1 VAAITLKANIRDY
14 KGRSK
19 SNSARRAGKVPGV
32 FYLGNSKN
40 IPIEVEAL
48 ALRHLV
54 YTSETHIIDLE
65 LNDGSKEMAVLR
77 EVQFDPI
84 TDKMMHFDLIGVVK
98 GQLMKFE
105 VPVVLEGVPAGVRDG
120 AVLTQTV
127 HKVEVECLPRN
138 LPNISPSMSH
148 RWSRAIPF
156 RSAISKSTMSTSSQ
170 CWMSRSRSCRIR
182 VRRGNGSREA
192 RRSNARTR
200 SHRPRNRRGSR
211 GLNPENNTW
220 SGERRPSRTER
231 TRPDGAATATRRH
244 RSRQSRSALCRD
256 AAQYR
261 FLVWTNSRI
270 YAVSASFPL

>member
-1 VAAITLKANIRDY
+1 MAAITLKANVRDY

-40 IPIEVEAL
+40 IPIEVDAL
-48 ALRHLV
+48 ELRHLV

-84 TDKMMHFDLIGVVK
+84 TDRMMHFDLIGVVK
-98 GQLMKFE
+98 GQLMIFE

-138 LPNISPSMSH
+138 LPEYIAVDVSPLVAGDSLSVGDINIDDVNFITNAGVTLAIVSH
-148 RWSRAIPF
+148 PRA
-156 RSAISKSTMSTSSQ
+156 A
-170 CWMSRSRSCRIR
+170 
-182 VRRGNGSREA
+182 E
-192 RRSNARTR
+192 
-200 SHRPRNRRGSR
+200 
-211 GLNPENNTW
+211 E
-220 SGERRPSRTER
+220 TEVEE
-231 TRPDGAATATRRH
+231 GAAEAMEPEVIGRETDEEAE
-244 RSRQSRSALCRD
+244 A
-256 AAQYR
+256 
-261 FLVWTNSRI
+261 
-270 YAVSASFPL
+270 

>member
-1 VAAITLKANIRDY
+1 MAAITLKANVRDY

-40 IPIEVEAL
+40 IPIEVDAL
-48 ALRHLV
+48 DLRHLV

-84 TDKMMHFDLIGVVK
+84 TDRMMHFDLIGVVK
-98 GQLMKFE
+98 GQLMIFE

-138 LPNISPSMSH
+138 LPEYIAVDVSPLVAGDSLSVSDINIDDVNFITNAGVTLAIVSH
-148 RWSRAIPF
+148 PRA
-156 RSAISKSTMSTSSQ
+156 A
-170 CWMSRSRSCRIR
+170 
-182 VRRGNGSREA
+182 E
-192 RRSNARTR
+192 
-200 SHRPRNRRGSR
+200 
-211 GLNPENNTW
+211 E
-220 SGERRPSRTER
+220 TEVEE
-231 TRPDGAATATRRH
+231 GAAEAMEPEVIGRETDEEAE
-244 RSRQSRSALCRD
+244 A
-256 AAQYR
+256 
-261 FLVWTNSRI
+261 
-270 YAVSASFPL
+270 